1 MESLI
6 YIVIST
12 FAVSLLS
19 LSGILFIS
27 FNKNYF
33 EKLISLFVSLSV
45 GTFLGGAFFHL
56 IPESIEDLKS
66 WNLSM
71 GLVIGGILFFFL
83 MERII
88 RWRHCH
94 DGECSVH
101 AFAYLSLLGDGLHNF
116 IDGISIAAAY
126 LLDFNLGIATTTAVL
141 LHELPQEIGDFGVI
155 IYGGFSKRKALFF
168 NFITALT
175 AIIGGVGTFFFSK
188 VVKSFVPLVPPIAAG
203 GFLYIALSDLI
214 PELHKKE
221 KFRTFIF
228 HFSIT
233 IFGILIMI
241 LLKNLSD

>member
-6 YIVIST
+6 YIIIST

-27 FNKNYF
+27 LNKNYF
-33 EKLISLFVSLSV
+33 EKLISIFVSLSI
-45 GTFLGGAFFHL
+45 GTLLGGAFFHL
-56 IPESIEDLKS
+56 IPESMEDLKS

-101 AFAYLSLLGDGLHNF
+101 SFAYMNLLGDGLHNF

-126 LLDFNLGIATTTAVL
+126 LLDFNLGIATTTAVF

-155 IYGGFSKRKALFF
+155 IYGGFSKRKAILF

-175 AIIGGVGTFFFSK
+175 SMAGGIGTFLFSK
-188 VVKSFVPLVPPIAAG
+188 GVKSFVPLVPPIAAG

-214 PELHKKE
+214 PEFHKKE
-221 KFRTFIF
+221 KFRSFIF

>member
-1 MESLI
+1 
-6 YIVIST
+6 
-12 FAVSLLS
+12 
-19 LSGILFIS
+19 
-27 FNKNYF
+27 
-33 EKLISLFVSLSV
+33 
-45 GTFLGGAFFHL
+45 
-56 IPESIEDLKS
+56 
-66 WNLSM
+66 M

-101 AFAYLSLLGDGLHNF
+101 AFAYMNLLGDGLHNF

-126 LLDFNLGIATTTAVL
+126 LLDFNLGIATTTAVF

-155 IYGGFSKRKALFF
+155 IYGGFSKRKAILF

-175 AIIGGVGTFFFSK
+175 SMAGGIGTFLFSK
-188 VVKSFVPLVPPIAAG
+188 GVKSFVPLVPPIAAG

-214 PELHKKE
+214 PEFHKKE
-221 KFRTFIF
+221 KFRSFIF